1 VRAFGKIFVL
11 IRGKDN
17 LSGGA
22 GKNSAGDFKKHS
34 KKAPYKKS

>member
-1 VRAFGKIFVL
+1 MVAKVL
-11 IRGKDN
+11 FTDQIRGKDN

-34 KKAPYKKS
+34 KRAPYKKS